1 MFSIRANSSFQVR
14 VERSLFIG
22 DLIPVISVEDI
33 TGLIGTMRK
42 RYPDASHH
50 PYAYRILESGIL
62 TDYSTED
69 GEPPGTAGRPILD
82 VLREYKVV
90 NVLLVV
96 TRYFG
101 GRKLGTKR
109 LGQSYAEAARG
120 VLEGASL
127 VEVHII
133 RWIEILFPFDLIGAI
148 FAVIKRNDGRIEN
161 QSFGNKVK
169 LKAGFQAEKTT
180 EIIRQFEEVLKNR
193 GEIRVFEG
201 DSVIKSESIQ

>member
-22 DLIPVISVEDI
+22 NLIPVISVEDI
-33 TGLIGTMRK
+33 TDLKGTMRK

-50 PYAYRILESGIL
+50 PYAYRILESGVI

-96 TRYFG
+96 TRYYG

-109 LGQSYAEAARG
+109 LGQSYADAARG
-120 VLEGASL
+120 ALDGANR
-127 VEVHII
+127 VEVHLIS
-133 RWIEILFPFDLIGAI
+133 WIEILFPFDLIGAI
-148 FAVIKRNDGRIEN
+148 FAVISGMM
-161 QSFGNKVK
+161 
-169 LKAGFQAEKTT
+169 
-180 EIIRQFEEVLKNR
+180 
-193 GEIRVFEG
+193 EG
-201 DSVIKSESIQ
+201 